1 MLMKF
6 EFNNFVG
13 LLSMAGTVVGMVLAG
28 ATMEYNV
35 LVAIVF
41 IALAVV
47 SFVIFVAFLYHYLK
61 YAQYYIPVDN
71 LPEDEDSDN
80 KP

>member
-1 MLMKF
+1 MKF

-28 ATMEYNV
+28 ATMEYSA
-35 LVAIVF
+35 LVAIPF
-41 IALAVV
+41 IVLAIV
-47 SFVIFVAFLYHYLK
+47 SFMIFVAFLYHYIK
-61 YAQYYIPVDN
+61 YAEYYIPVDN
-71 LPEDEDSDN
+71 LPEDEESEH